1 MREFLLM
8 RDDMP
13 EGHLSSLLGDIAFYT
28 LLIGAC
34 YIIFRFLT
42 NFDQAVCLVGILGHV
57 VMVVAGWEAFIEM
70 LSPDADIWSLSI
82 EERAHYPLDPTRRFI
97 ICWIIAHDFLNMICE
112 LLNGSL
118 SKIYFFHHCATIGVC
133 WVNFNGILGSMA
145 PYFGGVAHISTVFSW
160 IREPRL
166 NLKSFSPILYD
177 MCTYIFVVTFTIR
190 VIVWLY
196 FSRPFIQDCLFII
209 QNSPLY
215 ILALFNVCCWV
226 LLTVMQLY
234 WQYLVVQRLS
244 KTCTKPIKPRTKV
257 A

>member
-1 MREFLLM
+1 MREFTLM
-8 RDDMP
+8 REDMG
-13 EGHLSSLLGDIAFYT
+13 EDHFASLVGDIALYT
-28 LLIGAC
+28 AFLAGC
-34 YIIFRFLT
+34 CIILRILT
-42 NFDQAVCLVGILGHV
+42 NFDQAVCLVGVFGHI
-57 VMVVAGWEAFIEM
+57 VMVVAGWKAFVEM
-70 LSPDADIWSLSI
+70 LSPEAEMWSLSI

-97 ICWIIAHDFLNMICE
+97 CCWMVAHDFLNMICE

-118 SKIYFFHHCATIGVC
+118 SKIFFFHHCATIGVC

-166 NLKSFSPILYD
+166 NLRSFSPTLYD
-177 MCTYIFVVTFTIR
+177 MCTYIFALTFTIR
-190 VIVWLY
+190 VVVWLY
-196 FSRPFIQDCLFII
+196 FSLPFIQDCLFII

-215 ILALFNVCCWV
+215 ILALFNFCCWL

-244 KTCTKPIKPRTKV
+244 KICTQSRKPLAKK